1 MDAFIRSALLLGEE
15 NLDILS
21 TKTVMIFGCGGVGSY
36 VVEGLVRTNI
46 QNFVLIDNDTV
57 SESNINRQI
66 IATVNSIGKLKTT
79 VTKERILSINPCANV
94 MTYDTFILPETI
106 NSINFSNVDFI
117 IDCIDTISGKLAI
130 IETAKKLNIPVISS
144 MGTGNKLDPT
154 LFKIVDISKTNTCP
168 LAKVMRYELKKRNIK
183 NVPVLFST
191 EIPIDLSNSPLEKK
205 LLNEENSTKHQIP
218 GSISFV
224 PSIAGLLI
232 SRYVILELIKR

>member
-1 MDAFIRSALLLGEE
+1 MDAFIRSALLLGED

-21 TKTVMIFGCGGVGSY
+21 AKTVMIFGCGGVGSY

-79 VTKERILSINPCANV
+79 VTKERILSINPSANV

-205 LLNEENSTKHQIP
+205 LLNEESSIKHQIQEV
-218 GSISFV
+218 SLLYQVSLDFLFQDMSF
-224 PSIAGLLI
+224 
-232 SRYVILELIKR
+232 

>member
-1 MDAFIRSALLLGEE
+1 MDAFIRSALLLGED

-21 TKTVMIFGCGGVGSY
+21 AKTVMIFGCGGVGSY

-79 VTKERILSINPCANV
+79 VTKERILSINPSANV

-168 LAKVMRYELKKRNIK
+168 LAKFMRYELKKRNIK

-205 LLNEENSTKHQIP
+205 LLNEENSIKHQIP

>member
-1 MDAFIRSALLLGEE
+1 MDAFIRSALLLGED

-79 VTKERILSINPCANV
+79 VTKERILSINPSANV

-106 NSINFSNVDFI
+106 NIINFSNVDFI

-205 LLNEENSTKHQIP
+205 LLNEENSIKHQIP

>member
-1 MDAFIRSALLLGEE
+1 MDAFIRSALLLGED

-66 IATVNSIGKLKTT
+66 IATVNSIGKFKTT
-79 VTKERILSINPCANV
+79 VTKERILSINPSANV

-130 IETAKKLNIPVISS
+130 IETAK
-144 MGTGNKLDPT
+144 TGLT
-154 LFKIVDISKTNTCP
+154 LFVNDASTAACRLLMQFPVKRSLVTFAPTGKPHSRPKIMAQDASAGNLKGLTINFNGWLNFLRAALDVITEDNT
-168 LAKVMRYELKKRNIK
+168 
-183 NVPVLFST
+183 
-191 EIPIDLSNSPLEKK
+191 
-205 LLNEENSTKHQIP
+205 
-218 GSISFV
+218 
-224 PSIAGLLI
+224 
-232 SRYVILELIKR
+232 

>member
-1 MDAFIRSALLLGEE
+1 MDAFIRSALLLGED

-21 TKTVMIFGCGGVGSY
+21 AKTVMIFGCGGVGSY

-79 VTKERILSINPCANV
+79 VTKERILSINPSANV

-205 LLNEENSTKHQIP
+205 LLNEESSIKHQIP

>member
-1 MDAFIRSALLLGEE
+1 MDAFIRSALLLGED

-21 TKTVMIFGCGGVGSY
+21 AKTVMIFGCGGVGSY

-79 VTKERILSINPCANV
+79 VTKERILSINPSANV

-205 LLNEENSTKHQIP
+205 LLNEENSIKHQIP